1 MASPA
6 LFSCRGSYPRL
17 SRCITALCPTTGPSP
32 AGQAQQAGA
41 RVTSGSTEF
50 NIYFIRHGES
60 ESNVTPGIAAGKN
73 FDAPMTERGH
83 RQAFALGKR
92 LRREGVSFERIYSSS
107 LIRAVQTTE
116 GMLKGMG
123 LTELKFERVGQI
135 IERQVPAWRGR
146 LAAEVLTPEVLL
158 MSAEAGKWFRP
169 ADGESFRTVE
179 RRASNWLEDELLFS
193 PAWSKRPGSHRIAI
207 ITHGETLRCLF
218 HYIMGFDH
226 GLIPRI
232 QVDNTSV
239 SRFRFGRDGWKVNS
253 LNDSSHT
260 HDIGEVNLERDGAQ
274 TSQPHVRRPTSQG
287 A

>member
-1 MASPA
+1 V
-6 LFSCRGSYPRL
+6 
-17 SRCITALCPTTGPSP
+17 IN
-32 AGQAQQAGA
+32 QD
-41 RVTSGSTEF
+41 VEF

-60 ESNVTPGIAAGKN
+60 ESNATPGIAAGIN

-83 RQAFALGKR
+83 RQALALGQRFK
-92 LRREGVSFERIYSSS
+92 REGVSFERIYSSS

-123 LTELKFERVGQI
+123 LSHVKFNRVDQI
-135 IERQVPAWRGR
+135 IERQVPAWRGK
-146 LAAEVLTPEVLL
+146 LESEVITPEVLL
-158 MSAEAGKWFRP
+158 MSAAMGKWFQP

-179 RRASNWLEDELLFS
+179 RRASNWLEDELLFN
-193 PAWSKRPGSHRIAI
+193 PAWSERPGSHRIAVI
-207 ITHGETLRCLF
+207 GHGHTLRCLF

-226 GLIPRI
+226 GMIERV

-239 SRFRFGRDGWKVNS
+239 SRFRFGRNGWAVNS

-260 HDIGEVNLERDGAQ
+260 YDIGDVNRERADARA
-274 TSQPHVRRPTSQG
+274 T